1 MSIRR
6 ARSKET
12 QKSFTQKLAQN
23 FPLKPDIDKKI
34 IWIHAVSIGEAYSG
48 LSVAKI
54 ILKHNKEICILFT
67 TATLSSE
74 KILNDNANERII
86 HQFLPLDVRKFVK
99 RFLNYWSPVLSIF
112 MESEIWPNYY
122 LELDRRRTPLYLMNA
137 RMSDQSFKRWYKIKL
152 LADRILSIPKLISC
166 QDSDT
171 HQRYKLLGQSNII
184 LSENIKYANTPLRT
198 NMKEYEY
205 LRNKLNNKFVYIAAS
220 VHENETQLF
229 YDLHRELLEKHPNAV
244 CIFAPRH
251 PETCNKMISII
262 DDHDH
267 SWSYLP
273 NYELKPNNNF
283 LIVNEVGILGT
294 YFELSKIAIIG
305 GSFDNI
311 GGHNPIEAI
320 QKNCIV
326 LHGKNIQN
334 FNDIYGSLD
343 KLRCSFL
350 ANNANTLIKK
360 IEDFIEQPN
369 ETQDTLQ
376 NINTM
381 INKKK
386 AIVEDEIFNILN
398 SELGEIR

>member
-1 MSIRR
+1 
-6 ARSKET
+6 
-12 QKSFTQKLAQN
+12 
-23 FPLKPDIDKKI
+23 
-34 IWIHAVSIGEAYSG
+34 
-48 LSVAKI
+48 
-54 ILKHNKEICILFT
+54 
-67 TATLSSE
+67 
-74 KILNDNANERII
+74 
-86 HQFLPLDVRKFVK
+86 
-99 RFLNYWSPVLSIF
+99 
-112 MESEIWPNYY
+112 
-122 LELDRRRTPLYLMNA
+122 
-137 RMSDQSFKRWYKIKL
+137 
-152 LADRILSIPKLISC
+152 
-166 QDSDT
+166 
-171 HQRYKLLGQSNII
+171 
-184 LSENIKYANTPLRT
+184 
-198 NMKEYEY
+198 
-205 LRNKLNNKFVYIAAS
+205 
-220 VHENETQLF
+220 
-229 YDLHRELLEKHPNAV
+229 
-244 CIFAPRH
+244 
-251 PETCNKMISII
+251 MISII

-350 ANNANTLIKK
+350 ANNANALIKK
-360 IEDFIEQPN
+360 IEDFIGQPN